1 MRHFAYPFL
10 VVSSVALAVALAR
23 PATRPRY
30 GGTLR
35 VEIQARVMKLDPVE
49 WPEFAAAD
57 TGLKLRDLIY
67 NRLVRLDHH
76 GQPQPSI
83 ALSWEHDPTSAQ
95 WRFKIRSGVKWQ
107 DGSGLTPLEVLSAL
121 EGMAPGGSVRL
132 QDDTLEINMGRAQPD

>member
-10 VVSSVALAVALAR
+10 VVSSVVLAGALAR
-23 PATRPRY
+23 TATRPRY

-35 VEIQARVMKLDPVE
+35 VEIQARVMKLGPVE
-49 WPEFAAAD
+49 WPDLAAAD
-57 TGLKLRDLIY
+57 AALKLRDLIY
-67 NRLVRLDHH
+67 NRLVRLDHD

-83 ALSWEHDPTSAQ
+83 AVSWEHDASSAE
-95 WRFKIRSGVKWQ
+95 WRFKLRSGVKWQ

-132 QDDTLEINMGRAQPD
+132 QDDTL